1 MQRVIGAGAAPR
13 VYCPD
18 TEERRSIARGR
29 PAGAVERVNHAEL
42 ADEAL
47 AGLLARKDVAALETL
62 YTRHTRAVYSLALK
76 MLAEQPAAE
85 EVVQECFLKL
95 WRQPELYQAQRG
107 RLLPWLLGVA
117 HHRAVDRLRRRR
129 LEQRHT
135 IQAEIDVPS
144 NGQDDPERHAWGR
157 VCSEA
162 VRQALATLPP
172 SQRQVLELGYLRG
185 MTQSEIASA
194 LNEPLGTVKTRM
206 RLAMQ
211 KLRAAPELVSLIV
224 EVG

>member
-1 MQRVIGAGAAPR
+1 MRSVRGARATAPL
-13 VYCPD
+13 YCPD
-18 TEERRSIARGR
+18 
-29 PAGAVERVNHAEL
+29 VERVRPTEWWRAVRVVDHVNHAEL

-47 AGLLARKDVAALETL
+47 AGLLARQDVGALETL
-62 YTRHTRAVYSLALK
+62 YARHARAVYSLALK
-76 MLAEQPAAE
+76 MPAEPPAAE

-135 IQAEIDVPS
+135 VQGEIDVPS
-144 NGQDDPERHAWGR
+144 HGQGDPERHAWGSL
-157 VCSEA
+157 CAEA
-162 VRQALATLPP
+162 VRRALATLPP
-172 SQRQVLELGYLRG
+172 TQRQVLELGYLKG
-185 MTQSEIASA
+185 MTQSEIAAA

-211 KLRAAPELVSLIV
+211 KLRAAPELASLAV
-224 EVG
+224 EAG